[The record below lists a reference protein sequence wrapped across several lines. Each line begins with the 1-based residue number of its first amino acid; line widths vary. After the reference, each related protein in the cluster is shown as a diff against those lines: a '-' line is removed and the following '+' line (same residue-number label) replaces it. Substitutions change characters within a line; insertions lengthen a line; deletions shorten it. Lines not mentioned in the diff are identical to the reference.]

1 MMKKLL
7 EPAKFGALNLKNR
20 IVMAPMTRNRAT
32 VASVPTAV
40 MAEYYAQRAD
50 AGLIVVEGTS
60 SAPEGISYIRMPGV
74 WSNEQIDA
82 WAKVNQAIKGN
93 DGLAVLQLMHGG
105 RISSVHNK
113 PYAGVR
119 TVAPSAV
126 RAAGEVWTDAAGMQ
140 NFDTPVALTNEE
152 VKQTIAQYGNAAKNA
167 ISAGFA
173 GVEFHCTSG
182 YLPMQFIGVNSN
194 LRQDEYGGDLTGRLR
209 FPVECMLAM
218 ADAIGA
224 DRVGIRVCPG
234 NPFNDIED
242 PDPVATYTQLLK
254 NISHL
259 PWAYLHIMKSPL
271 PQVDAFKLAKDHFKG
286 AIILN
291 DGFTPETAEEAL
303 VSGLGDAVSFAR
315 SFIGN
320 PDLVNR
326 IRLGQGLSK
335 FDRKTLYTDGRE
347 GYSDYPSFSG

>member
-7 EPAKFGALNLKNR
+7 EPATFGALNLRNR
-20 IVMAPMTRNRAT
+20 VVMAPMTRNRAT
-32 VASVPTAV
+32 AASVPTAV
-40 MAEYYAQRAD
+40 MAEYYAQRAG

-60 SAPEGISYIRMPGV
+60 PAPEGVAYIRMPGI
-74 WSNEQIDA
+74 WSDEQVDA
-82 WAKVNQAIKGN
+82 WGKVNQAIKKN
-93 DGLAVLQLMHGG
+93 EGLAVLQLMHGG

-113 PYAGVR
+113 PYSGVR

-126 RAAGEVWTDAAGMQ
+126 LAAGEVWTDAAGLQ
-140 NFDTPVALTNEE
+140 KFDMPEALSLDE
-152 VKQTIAQYGNAAKNA
+152 VKQTVDQYGRAAKNA
-167 ISAGFA
+167 IAAGFA

-194 LRQDEYGGDLTGRLR
+194 LRQDSYGGDLQGRLR

-224 DRVGIRVCPG
+224 ERVGLRVCPG
-234 NPFNDIED
+234 NPFNDIVD
-242 PDPVATYTQLLK
+242 PDPIATYTHLLK
-254 NISHL
+254 SIAHL

-271 PQVDAFKLAKDHFKG
+271 PDIDAFKLAKDHFKG

-291 DGFTPETAEEAL
+291 DGFTPESAEDAL
-303 VSGLGDAVSFAR
+303 MSGLGDAVSFAR

-320 PDLVNR
+320 PDLVSR
-326 IRLGQGLSK
+326 IQSHQPLAK
-335 FDRKTLYTDGRE
+335 FDRKTLYTDGAQ
-347 GYSDYPSFSG
+347 GYSDYPVFSG